1 MDSSGAGGERSS
13 AERSQ
18 SSSSSASSQHAALLS
33 TVLELRGDMEKAVS
47 KMSKMEEQNQALA
60 ANYSLLK
67 EELLDT
73 RRKYNESRENY
84 LAVVEEKIELE
95 RSHEEFIEKIK
106 VQLAEKTKE
115 FESLRDKFAPQ
126 DIDFVRIKVQE
137 ELEIPH
143 RQKLQAMD
151 KEVQKYKEEF
161 FSMRRELEKNKA
173 EYEAYSQNQQRE
185 VSSIREEHQGI
196 QLILRDQILKLQESS
211 NSSDKDEQLRQ
222 KTMKIY
228 ELQRMHDEAREEAR
242 VLANDKETLSAS
254 LAQVRIKTDEAVE
267 RLRDKAL
274 VAEAAKQGAEERLS
288 HAVTE
293 GDRKDTIMRAARQ
306 AQEEMST
313 QLDHARRQLVASE
326 AALLT
331 LRSDHVKEI
340 EDNSKAFQAER
351 ASLLEQLDGLTVK
364 LHAALDLQRRA
375 QRETAE
381 VQVRSEAQESE
392 TRRSY
397 LAQTQLLQ
405 RRLGLLEL
413 EGADAAAL
421 ARAAD
426 EAREAAASS
435 STAELDVLRSEL
447 GRLKREKDTLHDR
460 CRELEHVCEGERRKS
475 AALKREQASRKEY
488 LDLDLRDERNKL
500 SAAEGEV
507 MMSKIRE
514 AELASQKADLERRV
528 AEQAQTIESLTLE
541 AKARLTTITGA
552 SPPPPFTLPFPPFSS
567 THHSPP
573 QHQHQ
578 HRPACASTAAYQDKV
593 QQMKSKLKAA
603 LSAERKRSEAY
614 KGKAL
619 QAHTRGKE
627 ILALHARENT
637 LSD

>member
-1 MDSSGAGGERSS
+1 MDSSGAGASAAGERSS
-13 AERSQ
+13 T
-18 SSSSSASSQHAALLS
+18 SSSSASSQHAALLS
-33 TVLELRGDMEKAVS
+33 TVMELRGDMEKAVS
-47 KMSKMEEQNQALA
+47 KMSKMEEQNQSLA
-60 ANYSLLK
+60 SNYGLLK

-161 FSMRRELEKNKA
+161 FAMRRELEKSKA

-185 VSSIREEHQGI
+185 VASIREEHQGI

-211 NSSDKDEQLRQ
+211 HSPDKDEQLRQ
-222 KTMKIY
+222 RTMKIY
-228 ELQRMHDEAREEAR
+228 ELQRMHEEAREEAR
-242 VLANDKETLSAS
+242 VLAIDKENLSAS

-274 VAEAAKQGAEERLS
+274 FAEATRVGAEERLS

-293 GDRKDTIMRAARQ
+293 GDRKDAIMRAARQ

-326 AALLT
+326 ASLSA
-331 LRSDHVKEI
+331 LRSDQAKEL

-381 VQVRSEAQESE
+381 VQVRCEAQEGE
-392 TRRSY
+392 ARRSY
-397 LAQTQLLQ
+397 LAQIQLLQ
-405 RRLGLLEL
+405 RRLGQLEL
-413 EGADAAAL
+413 EAADAAAL
-421 ARAAD
+421 ARAAE
-426 EAREAAASS
+426 EAREAATSS
-435 STAELDVLRSEL
+435 STAELDVLHSEL

-460 CRELEHVCEGERRKS
+460 CRELEHMCEGERRKS

-507 MMSKIRE
+507 MLSKIRE
-514 AELASQKADLERRV
+514 AELASQKSDLERRV
-528 AEQAQTIESLTLE
+528 AEQAQIIESLTLE

-552 SPPPPFTLPFPPFSS
+552 SPP
-567 THHSPP
+567 SPLSHLHISHP
-573 QHQHQ
+573 LTPNTNTDSGVPRQGAADEDQAQ
-578 HRPACASTAAYQDKV
+578 GGPVRGEEAVGGLQGQGAAGPRARQGDFGPARQGRPV
-593 QQMKSKLKAA
+593 
-603 LSAERKRSEAY
+603 
-614 KGKAL
+614 
-619 QAHTRGKE
+619 
-627 ILALHARENT
+627 
-637 LSD
+637 